1 LTNANMQSAHHV
13 LEAIVGKR
21 VLHKELT
28 DLATKLDLKHVT
40 VDEAADAMKLGMV
53 AKAAAPKDTLDL
65 DGLCSTVHQMAGDL
79 AEIKLKFGT
88 LHTTVTLKPPVV
100 KVPPSSG
107 ACSSKDGVTATQGSN
122 TAAASIIAEL
132 KAGNYRLRS
141 TGRALWT
148 AESDARIQARRSASL
163 MDDDEE

>member
-1 LTNANMQSAHHV
+1 
-13 LEAIVGKR
+13 
-21 VLHKELT
+21 
-28 DLATKLDLKHVT
+28 
-40 VDEAADAMKLGMV
+40 MKLGMV

-88 LHTTVTLKPPVV
+88 LHTTVTLKPPVVHASPPPPPPPVFGAPPPTPVV